1 MMKLNELFTDAQPE
15 ADSAA
20 IINPLLPLF
29 IALKYTAQCLLIH
42 TGSCIGNMNE
52 HLLALRFS

>member
-1 MMKLNELFTDAQPE
+1 MMKLNELFANAQPE
-15 ADSAA
+15 ADSAPV
-20 IINPLLPLF
+20 INPLLPLF
-29 IALKYTAQCLLIH
+29 IALEYTAECLLIH